1 MNMRFDPN
9 SKIAR
14 AKMQIAIADLM
25 RAIDDLEHVV
35 RRVFDGFEPMWDED
49 ERLAKRALAV
59 LHAYVREINRP

>member
-1 MNMRFDPN
+1 MRFDPD
-9 SKIAR
+9 SKITR
-14 AKMQIAIADLM
+14 AKMQVQLADLM

-59 LHAYVREINRP
+59 LHAYIRELNQP